1 MFVTGLAQTGY
12 ILYRDTVI
20 FLYGI
25 QDRGYL
31 YGRMRIID
39 ITSCPEI
46 NLDKSC
52 QCCIGGQCPRHLF
65 VPLDIIR
72 SCHLDDLLA
81 QIAQRSVEQRLEV
94 VDVAPHE
101 CDVDRVG
108 YVRNHRIPPR
118 EDRKAAEVVRCR
130 MLPVCRRIVQDVD
143 AVDQTE
149 GLAVAGR
156 QRQIDLRAAVA
167 LDHVEIVEDRR
178 LEDQRRRIFQIA
190 QLTVY
195 VELLRHSVKC
205 FIESS
210 TTQSCM
216 QAFVREM
223 SPSST

>member
-1 MFVTGLAQTGY
+1 MFVAGLAQTGY

-46 NLDKSC
+46 NLDKSS
-52 QCCIGGQCPRHLF
+52 QCRFIWIYIFCILI
-65 VPLDIIR
+65 PLDIICSR
-72 SCHLDDLLA
+72 HLDDLLA

-130 MLPVCRRIVQDVD
+130 MLPVYRRIVQDVD

-178 LEDQRRRIFQIA
+178 LEDQRRSIFQIA

-195 VELLRHSVKC
+195 VEFLRHSVKC

>member
-1 MFVTGLAQTGY
+1 MASLKEKRAALVKQLEEKQGLLAAGKADGDTIAFVKSALAE
-12 ILYRDTVI
+12 VE
-20 FLYGI
+20 GI
-25 QDRGYL
+25 DRQ
-31 YGRMRIID
+31 
-39 ITSCPEI
+39 
-46 NLDKSC
+46 LDGMKQS
-52 QCCIGGQCPRHLF
+52 
-65 VPLDIIR
+65 
-72 SCHLDDLLA
+72 DDLLA

-130 MLPVCRRIVQDVD
+130 MLPVYRRIVQDVD

-178 LEDQRRRIFQIA
+178 LEDQRRSIFQIA

-195 VELLRHSVKC
+195 VEFLRHSVKC

>member
-1 MFVTGLAQTGY
+1 MRVFPKWTTFCGYGPITGRVFC
-12 ILYRDTVI
+12 I
-20 FLYGI
+20 
-25 QDRGYL
+25 
-31 YGRMRIID
+31 
-39 ITSCPEI
+39 
-46 NLDKSC
+46 LDKSRTEIHC
-52 QCCIGGQCPRHLF
+52 KESGDLRRYRCAGFQILRIL

-130 MLPVCRRIVQDVD
+130 MLPVYRRIVQDVD